1 MRGNVHVRFGG
12 RKRGNGAGVI
22 RSPRPLPTRHRPDEL
37 YREGVTPP
45 LLDLRDAYARLA
57 QQPDLISRIARVT
70 AVSASDRSVGP
81 PAPSTAVGGASTPHS
96 GNGLFPI
103 SASPSGVPTA
113 AERDRL
119 DELAAHVSGDVSWC
133 MRISAGVLDPGT
145 APELGRPSL
154 FQRDRCVLEVAS
166 NTRRPA
172 SCRLIPERPDDWPG
186 AMSRRSV
193 CEFQAARAPDPYHY
207 GAPPPSSDAEVRA
220 LIILLGYPIPTVRDV
235 SANEIQTDYFQ
246 FIWQLASGKA
256 ARRNRPLA
264 YSRAAGASAW
274 RPPAAKPRP
283 TMRPWLA
290 PRVRASSLA
299 PPPSPTPIKA
309 ASIYRPRT

>member
-103 SASPSGVPTA
+103 SASPSGVPTG

-133 MRISAGVLDPGT
+133 TRIPAGVLDPGN
-145 APELGRPSL
+145 AREPGRPSL
-154 FQRDRCVLEVAS
+154 FQRDRCILEIAS
-166 NTRRPA
+166 NTRRPE
-172 SCRLIPERPDDWPG
+172 SCRLIPERPDDWSG

-193 CEFQAARAPDPYHY
+193 CEFQAARPPDPYHY
-207 GAPPPSSDAEVRA
+207 GAPPPSSDPRSARSLSCSA
-220 LIILLGYPIPTVRDV
+220 IRCPTFATFPPTR
-235 SANEIQTDYFQ
+235 SRLTISNS
-246 FIWQLASGKA
+246 SGSS
-256 ARRNRPLA
+256 PLA
-264 YSRAAGASAW
+264 RSPAAPEPYLTVA
-274 RPPAAKPRP
+274 PQFAAKPRP
-283 TMRPWLA
+283 TMRP
-290 PRVRASSLA
+290 
-299 PPPSPTPIKA
+299 
-309 ASIYRPRT
+309 